1 MRLNQGFIEEELKES
16 INIFGAGVVY
26 IFKRTT
32 RLEETQEKTSRLHTF
47 LTECHKLIQIAKR
60 FFDFTTK
67 LNTET
72 LELWSLLVLLHNLKK
87 TTVSRLYIYE
97 QYLIY
102 HQRTKT
108 KPKTTFSSK
117 KAQKMNK
124 NSSVL

>member
-47 LTECHKLIQIAKR
+47 LTECHKLI
-60 FFDFTTK
+60 
-67 LNTET
+67 
-72 LELWSLLVLLHNLKK
+72 HNLKK